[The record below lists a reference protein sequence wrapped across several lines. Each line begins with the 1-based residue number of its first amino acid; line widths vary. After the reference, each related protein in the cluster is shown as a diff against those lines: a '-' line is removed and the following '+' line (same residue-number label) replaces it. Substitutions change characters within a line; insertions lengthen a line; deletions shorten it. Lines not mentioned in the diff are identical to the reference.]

1 MPTIREQF
9 HTIANWHNKI
19 TIAAGC
25 TKELLQDKPLDT
37 LTKEELKS
45 QQESLIKLLGDIE
58 NNAVT
63 ADQIIQELKAFIYNK
78 IDPQTQLPI
87 P

>member
-19 TIAAGC
+19 TMASGC
-25 TKELLQDKPLDT
+25 TKDLLETKPLDT
-37 LTKEELKS
+37 MTKEELKI

-63 ADQIIQELKAFIYNK
+63 ADQIIQELKTFIYNK
-78 IDPQTQLPI
+78 IDPQTQLPT

>member
-25 TKELLQDKPLDT
+25 TKELLLDKPLDT
-37 LTKEELKS
+37 LTKEELKT
-45 QQESLIKLLGDIE
+45 QQQNLVKALGDIE

-63 ADQIIQELKAFIYNK
+63 ADQIIQQLKTFIYAK